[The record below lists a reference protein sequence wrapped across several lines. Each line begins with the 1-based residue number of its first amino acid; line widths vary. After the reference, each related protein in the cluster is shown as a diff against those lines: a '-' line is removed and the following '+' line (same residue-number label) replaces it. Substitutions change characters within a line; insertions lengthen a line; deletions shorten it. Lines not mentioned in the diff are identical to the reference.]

1 MCSNYKFLV
10 ESFRQLDL
18 PNLLINIWSYA
29 NKPVCPM
36 CNQYQKYCIQAA
48 KEQWLSSFIDL
59 DFVIQNLKRQ
69 NKRFFDFGKISSQDR
84 NSIYVVISK
93 YKTLWLVV
101 NKYFFA
107 IFLFVMI

>member
-1 MCSNYKFLV
+1 
-10 ESFRQLDL
+10 
-18 PNLLINIWSYA
+18 
-29 NKPVCPM
+29 M

-93 YKTLWLVV
+93 YNTLWLVV

-107 IFLFVMI
+107 IFLLVLI